1 MQNMDYKYIEQ
12 LMERYWN
19 CETTLEEEAILKA
32 FFSQNDVPAELAKY
46 RSLFDCVA
54 SDKEENVLGD
64 DFDARMEALI
74 DEPVK
79 VKARVVPFRQRLM
92 PLFKAA
98 AMVAIILTLGN
109 ASQFAF
115 HEEDDGVATTV
126 SPKVHNGP
134 AVAMGDSVKIDSLK
148 KATVMPNQLK

>member
-1 MQNMDYKYIEQ
+1 MQNMDYKNIEQ

-19 CETTLEEEAILKA
+19 CQTTLEEEAILKA
-32 FFSQNDVPAELAKY
+32 FFSQNDVPVELAKY
-46 RSLFDCVA
+46 KSLFDCVA

-115 HEEDDGVATTV
+115 HEEEDDVATTV

-148 KATVMPNQLK
+148 KAAVMPNQLK

>member
-1 MQNMDYKYIEQ
+1 MDYKYIEQ

-46 RSLFDCVA
+46 KSLFDCVA

-74 DEPVK
+74 D
-79 VKARVVPFRQRLM
+79 
-92 PLFKAA
+92 
-98 AMVAIILTLGN
+98 
-109 ASQFAF
+109 
-115 HEEDDGVATTV
+115 
-126 SPKVHNGP
+126 
-134 AVAMGDSVKIDSLK
+134 
-148 KATVMPNQLK
+148 

>member
-1 MQNMDYKYIEQ
+1 
-12 LMERYWN
+12 MERYWN

-46 RSLFDCVA
+46 KSLFDCVA
-54 SDKEENVLGD
+54 SDNTYSETKQEGENVLGD

-115 HEEDDGVATTV
+115 HEEGDDVATTV